1 MRSERRT
8 RSRAG
13 AALGGVVLAAA
24 AAACG
29 GGTGGGTAAAPPP
42 APPVRSSGTTAAA
55 VSADLSDFRI
65 ELSRKA
71 FTAGAYTF
79 TVNNT
84 GHHDH
89 ALEIEGPG
97 GEQRSP
103 TLEPGQHATF
113 SVTLK
118 EGRYEVYCPVD
129 GHADLGMKTGIT
141 VGATPSGSAV
151 GG

>member
-8 RSRAG
+8 RRAGTGRAG
-13 AALGGVVLAAA
+13 AVLGGVLLAAA
-24 AAACG
+24 GAAC
-29 GGTGGGTAAAPPP
+29 GGTAAAPPP
-42 APPVRSSGTTAAA
+42 AAPDRSSPATAAA

-65 ELSRKA
+65 ELSRKT

-141 VGATPSGSAV
+141 VGATPSGSAT
-151 GG
+151 GH